1 MQVEII
7 NIGNELLI
15 GQVVNTNASYMAK
28 MLNNNG
34 FEIVHISTIAD
45 KKTDIHDAV
54 LEAMRRVD
62 IIIITGGLGPTKD
75 DITKTCL
82 AEIFGGEMKENTLI
96 SQHIKR
102 FFAQRGLPYTNTNR
116 FQAFVPTSCEVIF
129 NNVGTA
135 PGMVF
140 YKEKKTIISLPGVP
154 FEMKEMMPK
163 VIDLLCKKYDIQTI
177 IDKNLVVA
185 GISESF
191 LSDML
196 EEFEKELQQYNISLA
211 YLPDGSIIKLRLSL
225 HEGKKE
231 EGETLMQREFEKLKR
246 ILGKFLV
253 SQKEELIE
261 ETIGKL
267 LKNNKQTLST
277 AESCTGGNIA
287 HRITLI
293 SGASEYFRGSI
304 VAYNNEIKQNV
315 LNVSPS
321 TLEKYHAVSEQTVIE
336 MAKSSV
342 KIMNSDYSIATSGLA
357 GPNSDGTEIPVG
369 TIWICV
375 ANKKGEYTTHTTC
388 YTTTRENFIDR
399 VSNEA
404 LFLLL
409 NFIRSGK

>member
-15 GQVVNTNASYMAK
+15 GQVVNTNASYIAK
-28 MLNNNG
+28 ILNNNG

-45 KKTDIHDAV
+45 KKQDIKDTV
-54 LEAMRRVD
+54 LEAMKRVN
-62 IIIITGGLGPTKD
+62 IVIITGGLGPTKD

-82 AEIFGGEMKENTLI
+82 LEIFEGELKENTLI
-96 SQHIKR
+96 SQHIER
-102 FFAQRGLPYTNTNR
+102 FFTQRGLPYTDTNR
-116 FQAFVPTSCEVIF
+116 FQAFVPTSCEIIF

-154 FEMKEMMPK
+154 FEMKEMMPN
-163 VIDLLCKKYDIQTI
+163 VVDLLCEKYDIQTI
-177 IDKNLVVA
+177 IDKNLVIA

-196 EEFEKELQQYNISLA
+196 EEFEKELQQYHISLA
-211 YLPDGSIIKLRLSL
+211 YLPEGSLIKLRLSL

-231 EGETLMQREFEKLKR
+231 EAKALMEKEFEKLKR
-246 ILGKFLV
+246 ILGKFFV
-253 SQKEELIE
+253 SQEDERIE

-267 LKNNKQTLST
+267 LKENKKTLST

-293 SGASEYFRGSI
+293 SGASEYFCGSI
-304 VAYNNEIKQNV
+304 VAYNNEIKQNI
-315 LNVSPS
+315 LNVSAV
-321 TLEKYHAVSEQTVIE
+321 TLEKCHAVSEQTVIE
-336 MAKSSV
+336 MAKSST

-369 TIWICV
+369 TVWICV

-409 NFIRSGK
+409 DFIRSGK

>member
-28 MLNNNG
+28 LLNNNG
-34 FEIVHISTIAD
+34 FEITHISTVAD
-45 KKTDIHDAV
+45 KKQDIKDAV
-54 LEAMRRVD
+54 WEAMKRVG
-62 IIIITGGLGPTKD
+62 IVILTGGLGPTKD

-82 AEIFGGEMKENTLI
+82 AEIFGGEMKENTQI
-96 SQHIKR
+96 SQHIEK
-102 FFAQRGLPYTNTNR
+102 FFALRGLPYTDTNR
-116 FQAFVPTSCEVIF
+116 FQAFLPTSCEAVF

-140 YKEKKTIISLPGVP
+140 YSGEKTIISLPGVP

-163 VIDLLCKKYDIQTI
+163 VVALLCKKYDIQTI
-177 IDKNLVVA
+177 IDKNLIVG

-196 EEFEKELQQYNISLA
+196 EDFEKELQQYHISLA
-211 YLPDGSIIKLRLSL
+211 YLPEGSIIKLRLSL
-225 HEGKKE
+225 HEGNKE
-231 EGETLMQREFEKLKR
+231 EGEILMQREIEKLKQ
-246 ILGKFLV
+246 ILGSFLV
-253 SQKEELIE
+253 SQTDERIE
-261 ETIGKL
+261 ETIGQILKDNKL
-267 LKNNKQTLST
+267 TLST

-304 VAYNNEIKQNV
+304 VAYNNDIKQNV

-336 MAKSSV
+336 MAKSST
-342 KIMNSDYSIATSGLA
+342 KIMNSDYGIATSGLA
-357 GPNSDGTEIPVG
+357 GPNSDGTDIPVG
-369 TIWICV
+369 TVWICV
-375 ANKKGEYTTHTTC
+375 ANKNGQYTTHTTC
-388 YTTTRENFIDR
+388 YSTTRENFIDR
-399 VSNEA
+399 VTNEA